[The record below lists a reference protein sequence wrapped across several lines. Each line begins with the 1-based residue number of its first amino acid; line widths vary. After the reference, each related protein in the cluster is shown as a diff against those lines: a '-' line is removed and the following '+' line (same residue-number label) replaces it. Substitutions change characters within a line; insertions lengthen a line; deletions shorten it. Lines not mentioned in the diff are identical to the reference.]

1 MRFRRPTYLLTP
13 LFIGL
18 CALVAGLA
26 GGGRVSA
33 ANSDDAVTQSLKSF
47 TKIYDAVEQNF
58 ADQVKPDKAI
68 YDGAIPGM
76 LHTLDPHSNF
86 FDPKEFS
93 KLREDQS
100 GHYYGIGM
108 MVGARGNRTIVQY
121 PFGGSPAFRSG
132 LRPGDAILEV
142 NDVKTDNLSMSE
154 VAERLKG
161 PRGTHVQVL
170 VSREGQEKPLTFNI
184 VRDEIPRSSVPF
196 AFYVRPGIAYA
207 VITAFNENT
216 AKELDEKLKKL
227 NEKEIKGLILDLRA
241 NPGGLLNE
249 GVDVAGHFLKKGE
262 AVVSH
267 YGRASPKKVYSARS
281 DGSGK
286 DYPIVVL
293 VNRLT
298 ASAAEIV
305 SGALQD
311 HDRGWVLGEPT
322 FGKGLVQT
330 VFPLNDNTGL
340 ALTTAHYYTPSGRLI
355 QRDYSNISFLDYY
368 THANLDQKNSTD
380 VKMTDS
386 GRTVYGGGGI
396 TPDERFACAAVSVS
410 PGNPYVCS
418 TPNKFDKFEVELL
431 VPRNNS
437 LFNFAAKYFGP
448 RTDASLPKGW
458 EPDETV
464 INQFH
469 DFLLSS
475 KVDFSE
481 ADFTADHEWL
491 KHELKR
497 EMYITAFSF
506 EDSERVAIE
515 QDPEVLKALD
525 SMSKAKGLVDNAKKL
540 LVQRV
545 AAQSGQRGQ

>member
-1 MRFRRPTYLLTP
+1 MRSRRPTYLLAP
-13 LFIGL
+13 AFVVL
-18 CALVAGLA
+18 CSLTAWIL

-33 ANSDDAVTQSLKSF
+33 ASSDEGVAQSLKAF
-47 TKIYDAVEQNF
+47 TRIYDVVEQNF

-121 PFGGSPAFRSG
+121 PFGGSPAFRAG

-142 NDVKTDNLSMSE
+142 NDQKTDSLSMSE

-161 PRGTHVQVL
+161 PRGTHVQVK
-170 VSREGQEKPLTFNI
+170 VARDGQDKPLTFNI

-196 AFYVRPGIAYA
+196 AFYIRPGIAYA
-207 VITAFNENT
+207 TITAFNENT

-227 NEKEIKGLILDLRA
+227 GEKEIKGLVLDLRA

-249 GVDVAGHFLKKGE
+249 GVDVASHFLKKGE

-267 YGRASPKKVYSARS
+267 RGRASPNKVYSARG
-281 DGSGK
+281 DGPGK

-368 THANLDQKNSTD
+368 THANLDQKNVAD

-396 TPDERFACAAVSVS
+396 TPDERYACASATNS
-410 PGNPYVCS
+410 PGNPYICS
-418 TPNKFDKFEVELL
+418 TPDKFDNFQVIAL
-431 VPRNNS
+431 RNMFGFS
-437 LFNFAAKYFGP
+437 ATYFGP
-448 RTDASLPKGW
+448 KTDASLPRGW
-458 EPDETV
+458 EPDETIV
-464 INQFH
+464 NQFH
-469 DFLLSS
+469 DYLLNN
-475 KVDFSE
+475 KAEFSE
-481 ADFTADHEWL
+481 ADFTSHHDWI

-515 QDPEVLKALD
+515 QDPEVSKALD
-525 SMSKAKGLVDNAKKL
+525 SMAKAKGLLENAKKL
-540 LVQRV
+540 LVERV
-545 AAQSGQRGQ
+545 NAQSSQRGQ

>member
-1 MRFRRPTYLLTP
+1 MRSRRPTYLLAP
-13 LFIGL
+13 AFIVL
-18 CALVAGLA
+18 CALVAGIV
-26 GGGRVSA
+26 GGGRVA
-33 ANSDDAVTQSLKSF
+33 AASSDEGVTQSLKSF
-47 TKIYDAVEQNF
+47 TKIYDVVEQNF

-93 KLREDQS
+93 RLREDQS

-108 MVGARGNRTIVQY
+108 MVGARGSRTIVQY
-121 PFGGSPAFRSG
+121 PFGGSPAFRAG

-142 NDVKTDNLSMSE
+142 NDQKTDSLSMSE

-161 PRGTHVQVL
+161 PRGTHVQVK
-170 VSREGQEKPLTFNI
+170 VGREGQDKPLTFNI

-196 AFYVRPGIAYA
+196 AFYIRPGIAYA
-207 VITAFNENT
+207 GIIAFNENT
-216 AKELDEKLKKL
+216 SKELDEKLKKL
-227 NEKEIKGLILDLRA
+227 GEKEIKGLVLDLRS

-249 GVDVAGHFLKKGE
+249 GVDVASHFLKKGE

-267 YGRASPKKVYSARS
+267 RGRASPNKVYSARS
-281 DGSGK
+281 DGPGK

-293 VNRLT
+293 VNRST

-355 QRDYSNISFLDYY
+355 QRDYTNISFLDYY
-368 THANLDQKNSTD
+368 THANLDQKNVAD

-396 TPDERFACAAVSVS
+396 TPDERYACASARNS
-410 PGNPYVCS
+410 PGNPYICS
-418 TPNKFDKFEVELL
+418 TPDKFDKFQVVAL
-431 VPRNNS
+431 RS
-437 LFNFAAKYFGP
+437 MFNFAASYFGP
-448 RTDASLPKGW
+448 KTDAALPKGW
-458 EPDETV
+458 EPDETIV
-464 INQFH
+464 NKFH
-469 DFLLSS
+469 DYLLDN
-475 KVDFSE
+475 KADFTE
-481 ADFTADHEWL
+481 ADFTSHHDWM
-491 KHELKR
+491 KKELKN

-515 QDPEVLKALD
+515 SDPEVLKGLD
-525 SMSKAKGLVDNAKKL
+525 SMAKARGLVENAKKL

-545 AAQSGQRGQ
+545 NAQGGQRGQ

>member
-1 MRFRRPTYLLTP
+1 MRFRRPTYLLVP
-13 LFIGL
+13 FFVAV
-18 CALVAGLA
+18 CALIAGLV
-26 GGGRVSA
+26 GGGPVSA

-121 PFGGSPAFRSG
+121 PFGGSPAFRAG
-132 LRPGDAILEV
+132 LRPGDAILQV
-142 NDVKTDNLSMSE
+142 NDVSTDNLSMSE

-161 PRGTHVQVL
+161 PRGTHVQVV

-196 AFYVRPGIAYA
+196 AFYIRPGIVYA

-216 AKELDEKLKKL
+216 AKELDERLKKL

-267 YGRASPKKVYSARS
+267 YGRASPRKVYSARS
-281 DGSGK
+281 DGPGK

-311 HDRGWVLGEPT
+311 HDRAWVLGEPT

-330 VFPLNDNTGL
+330 VFPLHDNTGL

-368 THANLDQKNSTD
+368 THANLDQKNVTD

-396 TPDERFACAAVSVS
+396 TPDERFACAAVNVS

-418 TPNKFDKFEVELL
+418 VPNKFDKFQVELL

-448 RTDASLPKGW
+448 RADASLPKGW

-469 DFLLSS
+469 DFLLAG

-481 ADFTADHEWL
+481 ADFTANHDWL
-491 KHELKR
+491 KRELKR

-525 SMSKAKGLVDNAKKL
+525 SMSKAKGLLESAKKL

-545 AAQSGQRGQ
+545 AAQSGAAGQ